1 MRFFT
6 QTLSAGQNI
15 SIGIT
20 DGAMF
25 ISIQNESTTGA
36 STVLGNI
43 PFKGVNPTAVSLSA
57 GQGVNISALSPQ
69 SPLDG
74 LTISCTAGTTDVLI
88 GF

>member
-6 QTLSAGQNI
+6 RTLSAGQNI
-15 SIGIT
+15 QIDIT

-25 ISIQNESTTGA
+25 ISIQNESTTGS

-43 PFKGVNPTAVSLSA
+43 PFKGVNPSAVSLSA

-74 LTISCTAGTTDVLI
+74 LLISCTAGTTDVLI